1 MYFQCD
7 IGETRKSL
15 TAGIQFSL
23 VPSDHIFLEFDAG
36 YSQVINYHIH
46 INNIHIQNI
55 YFVMKI
61 GGHKPVT
68 RISASMHAMHVV
80 SRDNLARAVDKL

>member
-36 YSQVINYHIH
+36 
-46 INNIHIQNI
+46 
-55 YFVMKI
+55 
-61 GGHKPVT
+61 GHKPVT